1 MIFRIQEFDLMYKFL
16 FNLYLNIKYIFYI
29 ENILL
34 IFVTVLAVISQKYD
48 NFKNIEKTSLKFNFS
63 ILIPIVIIIV
73 ITGLAINTGTSEK
86 FIYFDF

>member
-1 MIFRIQEFDLMYKFL
+1 MYKFL